1 MSAFYRSYYEANDVT
16 SAIEIVEEAFTKHQ
30 SLVSME
36 DVNIAAELYISS
48 KQYDRAL
55 AVRTAPG
62 ISVSFEHLLAS
73 QNGWFMFIVHVPA
86 VLGWGPASVKM
97 ELIRNCLLLVL

>member
-1 MSAFYRSYYEANDVT
+1 MSNTWYLLSVFYRSYYEANDVT

-48 KQYDRAL
+48 KQYDKAL
-55 AVRTAPG
+55 AVWALQCMWVSLSAP
-62 ISVSFEHLLAS
+62 LC
-73 QNGWFMFIVHVPA
+73 QPQRMVHVPA
-86 VLGWGPASVKM
+86 VLK
-97 ELIRNCLLLVL
+97 